1 MAEYWLQKATCANL
15 LSWPMVSVRTV
26 GQSLIRE
33 IRIDLCLSACAK
45 YQNASKLPLTL
56 VGDGVHVHSFSCK
69 FGLSNTPK
77 LSPMDQGHEQ
87 PDSPEVSSRETL

>member
-1 MAEYWLQKATCANL
+1 
-15 LSWPMVSVRTV
+15 MVSVRTV
-26 GQSLIRE
+26 GQSRIRE

-87 PDSPEVSSRETL
+87 PDSPEVSSLET